1 MSNNAITSVA
11 HPSSRRWLHFRL
23 PTLLLFTAIVGVVAG
38 WVSRELRI
46 TRAKQDALLANY
58 ADRATICTEALAR
71 LRVGDTAG
79 AITYLEEQADRAL
92 HGVPN
97 WRSYRDLPEAGQVA
111 LSQAKV
117 YRSAYPTKDQ
127 AVNWYLRDV
136 PLSTDQMSD
145 SLKKVAAKPTHCE

>member
-1 MSNNAITSVA
+1 MSNNATTHVI
-11 HPSSRRWLHFRL
+11 HPLSRRWFQFRL
-23 PTLLLFTAIVGVVAG
+23 TTLLLLTAAVGVTVG
-38 WVSRELRI
+38 WISRDLRNS
-46 TRAKQDALLANY
+46 RAKQDALLTNY

-79 AITYLEEQADRAL
+79 AIAYLEEHADRAL

-97 WRSYRDLPEAGQVA
+97 WRRYQDVPETGQVA

-136 PLSTDQMSD
+136 PPLSTDQMSD
-145 SLKKVAAKPTHCE
+145 SLKKLAVPPR